1 MKDIAAC
8 IIYKNYLIEKVYVFA
23 KVSIILL
30 LALVFKRFIIH

>member
-8 IIYKNYLIEKVYVFA
+8 IIYKNYLIKKKVYVFA

-30 LALVFKRFIIH
+30 LALVFK